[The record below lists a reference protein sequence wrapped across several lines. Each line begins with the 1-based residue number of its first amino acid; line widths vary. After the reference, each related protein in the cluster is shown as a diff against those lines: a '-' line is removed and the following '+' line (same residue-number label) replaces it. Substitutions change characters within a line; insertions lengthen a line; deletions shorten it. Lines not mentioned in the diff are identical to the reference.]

1 MKKEFFTLNSWTT
14 IAGPCAAESSEQILN
29 SAKRIKELGGDL
41 LRAGIWKPRTNPD
54 FWQGVGDEAI
64 EWMVEARKQTGIAI
78 STEVKSIENIEKTLS
93 AKFDLLWIGSRNGQ
107 NYDLLDEI
115 GKMTSDNNIPILL
128 KRSMSSTLEEWIGA
142 AGYITRN
149 HSNVILCERG
159 IRGYTPDTR
168 NVLDLQT
175 AFLAKKESGLPV
187 IIDVSHA
194 AGRRDLI
201 VPMAVATKAVGFDG
215 LMVEV
220 HPNPDTAKTDSK
232 QQISA
237 EEFGQLMEVLNR
249 LPESRIIYG
258 N

>member
-1 MKKEFFTLNSWTT
+1 MRNELFTLNSWTV
-14 IAGPCAAESSEQILN
+14 IAGPCAAESRDQILT
-29 SAKRIKELGGDL
+29 SAKRIKELGGDI

-54 FWQGVGDEAI
+54 SWQGVGDEAI
-64 EWMVEARKQTGIAI
+64 EWMVEAKKQTGIAI

-93 AKFDLLWIGSRNGQ
+93 AKFDLLWVGSRNGQ

-128 KRSMSSTLEEWIGA
+128 KRSMASTLEEWIGA
-142 AGYITRN
+142 AGYITR
-149 HSNVILCERG
+149 HHPNVILCERG

-175 AFLAKKESGLPV
+175 AYLAKKETGLTV
-187 IIDVSHA
+187 FIDVSHA

-220 HPNPDTAKTDSK
+220 HPNPNMAKTDSK

-237 EEFGQLMEVLNR
+237 EEFSQLMEVLNR
-249 LPESRIIYG
+249 LPESRAIYG